1 MSIKDFPLDIPVIDA
16 HVHAYSEEA
25 GRRLRAASG
34 TAESLFG
41 EGGPPGQL
49 GTPEELM
56 ADLATVSTSKESGA
70 ILKLLTPTA
79 EMAKAAWERV
89 DRRLTHEEERKMHDS
104 VKNLLSGRI
113 KRRNAWGTQVSKQYP
128 TLVSYVYV
136 DPHFLSPEENVEE
149 VELRVREGAKGITI
163 HSTRNLHR
171 PEDPRLWP
179 TYEKCQ
185 ELDLPCLAHSGSE
198 GIKYSW
204 MGLNSTPL
212 DFKYVLDKF
221 PRMRWIIGHMGVG
234 YWDESIEIAKQ
245 YPRERV
251 MFDTSVTIMPR
262 EKTKY
267 SDEFVVDL
275 IKRIGADRLMFGTD
289 WIFGDVINNTKRVV
303 ELPISDN
310 DKELILYKNAQE
322 FLGK

>member
-1 MSIKDFPLDIPVIDA
+1 MAIKDLPVDIPVIDA

-41 EGGPPGQL
+41 EGGPPAQL
-49 GTPEELM
+49 GTPEEFM
-56 ADLATVSTSKESGA
+56 GDLAKVSTSKESGG

-79 EMAKAAWERV
+79 EMAKAAWDRV
-89 DRRLTHEEERKMHDS
+89 DRHLTHVEERKMHES
-104 VKNLLSGRI
+104 VKEMLAGRVR
-113 KRRNAWGTQVSKQYP
+113 RRNAWGTQVSKQYP
-128 TLVSYVYV
+128 TLTSYIYV
-136 DPHFLSPEENVEE
+136 DPHVLTPEENLEE
-149 VELRVREGAKGITI
+149 LELRVSEGAKGITI
-163 HSTRNLHR
+163 HSTRNLYR
-171 PEDPRLWP
+171 PEDVRLWP
-179 TYEKCQ
+179 TYEKAQ

-204 MGLNSTPL
+204 MGLNSTPS

-221 PRMRWIIGHMGVG
+221 PRLRWIIGHMGVG
-234 YWDESIEIAKQ
+234 YWDQSIELTKQ

-251 MFDTSVTIMPR
+251 MFDTSVTIMGRQPYQ
-262 EKTKY
+262 Y
-267 SDEFVVDL
+267 SDEFLVDL
-275 IKRIGADRLMFGTD
+275 IKKFGADRLMFGTD
-289 WIFGDVINNTKRVV
+289 WIFGDIPSNVERVV
-303 ELPISDN
+303 QLPISDN